1 MKICL
6 ETNDNENT
14 RQNLWDV
21 VEAMLR
27 MNFIAI
33 DKAVMKKKLLKLH
46 YFNLKEQKKERE
58 TIPQL
63 AERIT

>member
-33 DKAVMKKKLLKLH
+33 QTYLKKLSN
-46 YFNLKEQKKERE
+46 NL
-58 TIPQL
+58 IY
-63 AERIT
+63 A